1 MQDKMT
7 SLITKIKL
15 DASTEASTFHD
26 EEVCPM
32 EGEQLNE
39 GI

>member
-1 MQDKMT
+1 MQDKVT

-15 DASTEASTFHD
+15 DVSTETYTFHD

-32 EGEQLNE
+32 EGEQA
-39 GI
+39 